1 MHEIT
6 LNMYHAVALGAAMF
20 WIGNF
25 LTAKI
30 ALFNRFCI
38 PAPLVGGLC
47 FALTNTIF
55 YASGI
60 AMITFDN
67 TLETV
72 FMTMFFTTVGF
83 TVSLPALV
91 KGGKSVILLLLL
103 GIVMIVLQNGLGGGL
118 MSLMGEN
125 PLYGIGCG
133 SIALIGGP
141 GTAAGIGPDLEASGA
156 AGAKVVSI
164 AAATFGLVCGSLMG
178 GPTARLLINKHAL
191 QCTLSRST
199 AQPASVEFSS
209 DVANEDEIFSTSS
222 PRFITGFMV
231 IMLAM
236 GVGNQVS
243 TWLTALCGFS
253 FPGYIGAMITAV
265 AVRNIMDLVL
275 HTSFPAEEV
284 DTIGNMCL
292 SIFLAMALSGLKL
305 WQLVDLALPMM
316 VTLAA
321 QVLLMFLFAYFV
333 VFRLMGRDY
342 DAAVMTAGFI
352 GFGMGATSNAMA
364 NMQVVTKK
372 YGPSPVAYFAIP
384 MVGSLFIDFFNAAM
398 IAFNIGL
405 WS

>member
-118 MSLMGEN
+118 MSLLGEN

-133 SIALIGGP
+133 SIALIKLRLALCLNRALRVLEFEVREVLQNDLRCEVVGLGARNL
-141 GTAAGIGPDLEASGA
+141 AARFHKLKICLLDHFREEGNKERLEVAPCP
-156 AGAKVVSI
+156 VR
-164 AAATFGLVCGSLMG
+164 
-178 GPTARLLINKHAL
+178 PHRLNHAAL
-191 QCTLSRST
+191 QIGIRH
-199 AQPASVEFSS
+199 PIKIVE
-209 DVANEDEIFSTSS
+209 
-222 PRFITGFMV
+222 
-231 IMLAM
+231 
-236 GVGNQVS
+236 
-243 TWLTALCGFS
+243 
-253 FPGYIGAMITAV
+253 
-265 AVRNIMDLVL
+265 
-275 HTSFPAEEV
+275 
-284 DTIGNMCL
+284 
-292 SIFLAMALSGLKL
+292 
-305 WQLVDLALPMM
+305 
-316 VTLAA
+316 
-321 QVLLMFLFAYFV
+321 
-333 VFRLMGRDY
+333 
-342 DAAVMTAGFI
+342 
-352 GFGMGATSNAMA
+352 
-364 NMQVVTKK
+364 
-372 YGPSPVAYFAIP
+372 
-384 MVGSLFIDFFNAAM
+384 
-398 IAFNIGL
+398 
-405 WS
+405 